1 METIFSLAQSSSVEY
16 IWNYFWLNFAKVLY
30 FSIFFCFFSIY
41 DSFEKQESFY
51 DVVVDDNEI
60 TFVLVHV
67 DSGFIFFFTVVV
79 CVYWW
84 KSSRKINYTLH
95 ANYIVT
101 FLSVESFFTQNFSIK
116 FFFFVLFCFACFN
129 KRIIINELLYCH
141 YFEYSIT
148 IVTHN
153 GSS

>member
-116 FFFFVLFCFACFN
+116 FFFFCFVLFCLFQQKN
-129 KRIIINELLYCH
+129 YHQWITLLSL
-141 YFEYSIT
+141 FR
-148 IVTHN
+148 V
-153 GSS
+153 